1 MKIFFQYFSLNN
13 GNRYKLCLLLIFL
26 FLSKNKKLKIGV
38 IGLPHNH
45 NIGNNLIK
53 YSISI
58 KLSELGFIPYIIG
71 LFYEQY
77 HYDISFIKNFTNL
90 IIIKTFSEIKKN
102 DFDILMVNSDQVWRK
117 KYLDIFY
124 DFAFLYF
131 ARNWNIYKFIYGAS
145 LGSSE
150 WKFNQTDEKV
160 AKICLKSFQ
169 GISVREIG
177 AVGRIK
183 KHLGFKPIFVLDP
196 TFLIDTKYYINL
208 ANSYISNNFT
218 NRDYIFTYLF
228 TEEKEIVR
236 FIEDS
241 AIKLNYK
248 LFKVKQYHKNSVK
261 KFLYGIYNCRAVI
274 TNSYHGT
281 VFSIIFRK
289 PFVTFIYKYGNND
302 RFDSLKRIFNIGNR
316 IFEYNKIP
324 NFNLL
329 TLPLDIDQ
337 NLFDLLKTKS
347 IEYLKNNL
355 KHFKRMKHIY
365 F

>member
-1 MKIFFQYFSLNN
+1 MFIINFFF
-13 GNRYKLCLLLIFL
+13 F
-26 FLSKNKKLKIGV
+26 SKNKQFKIGV
-38 IGLPHNH
+38 IGLPHND

-71 LFYEQY
+71 LYYEQY

-90 IIIKTFSEIKKN
+90 IIIKNFSEIKRN
-102 DFDILMVNSDQVWRK
+102 YFDILMVNSDQVWRK

-131 ARNWNIYKFIYGAS
+131 ARNWNIYKFVYGAS
-145 LGSSE
+145 LGSSK
-150 WKFNQTDEKV
+150 WKFNKTDEEV

-169 GISVREIG
+169 DISVREIG
-177 AVGRIK
+177 AVDRIK

-196 TFLIDTKYYINL
+196 TFLIDTKYYINF
-208 ANSYISNNFT
+208 ANSYMDNNFI
-218 NRDYIFTYLF
+218 NGDYIFTYLLS
-228 TEEKEIVR
+228 EEKEMVR

-241 AIKLNYK
+241 AIKLNHK
-248 LFKVKQYHKNSVK
+248 LFQVKQYYKNSVI
-261 KFLYGIYNCRAVI
+261 KFLYGIYNCKAVI

-289 PFVTFIYKYGNND
+289 PFVTFIHKYGNND
-302 RFDSLKRIFNIGNR
+302 RFDSLKTIFNIGNR
-316 IFEYNKIP
+316 IFEYNERP

-347 IEYLKNNL
+347 IDYLKKNL
-355 KHFKRMKHIY
+355 RHFKNMKY
-365 F
+365 FSF